1 MGTVHKFKR
10 RPKNTGQFRSGRIS
24 ASINRQ
30 RRRAKRSWQ
39 WGYKQVMLATLG
51 LSIGGLVAISTIRWT
66 STDGSATDFACSSVR
81 VLDGDTFDCGST
93 RVRLHGIDAP
103 ELEGHCRP
111 GRPCAPGDAHASTAH
126 LRQLVSGVRVQCRQT
141 DTDVYGRAVARCTAA
156 DTDLSCAQIDGGY
169 AIRRYGVI
177 FC

>member
-10 RPKNTGQFRSGRIS
+10 QPKKSGRFRDACIS
-24 ASINRQ
+24 APKVP
-30 RRRAKRSWQ
+30 RRRAKRRWQ
-39 WGYKQVMLATLG
+39 WGYKQAMFATLG
-51 LSIGGLVAISTIRWT
+51 ISIGGLIAISAIPWT
-66 STDGSATDFACSSVR
+66 SGDASAADFECSSAR

-103 ELEGHCRP
+103 ELKGHCRP
-111 GRPCAPGDAHASTAH
+111 GRQCAPGDPHASTEH
-126 LRQLVSGVRVQCRQT
+126 LRELVSGVTVQCWQT
-141 DTDVYGRAVARCTAA
+141 DTDVYGRAVARCTTAKA
-156 DTDLSCAQIDGGY
+156 DLSCAQIDGGY

>member
-1 MGTVHKFKR
+1 MGTVHKFKK
-10 RPKNTGQFRSGRIS
+10 RPKNTGQFRGGRVPPLKV
-24 ASINRQ
+24 A
-30 RRRAKRSWQ
+30 RRRAKRRWK
-39 WGYKQVMLATLG
+39 WGYKQAMLVTLG
-51 LSIGGLVAISTIRWT
+51 VSIGGLIATSSIRWT
-66 STDGSATDFACSSVR
+66 SGDASAADFECSSAR

-111 GRPCAPGDAHASTAH
+111 GRQCAPGDPHASTEH
-126 LRQLVSGVRVQCRQT
+126 LRQLVSGVTVQCRQT

-156 DTDLSCAQIDGGY
+156 KTDLSCAQIDGGY